1 MDVKK
6 RIEICMLLEKMYNN
20 REYAEKVG
28 LQDNSYGKLVDDKRY
43 ERKAVRTDVNGDSN
57 NMCSICIC

>member
-43 ERKAVRTDVNGDSN
+43 ERKAVRTVAIIVIIVISVINAN
-57 NMCSICIC
+57 